1 MEAANAENRVTIFL
15 VIFISLTA
23 IFSSVTF
30 YAMSAK
36 PSQAFIG
43 LGLYSQR
50 GLQGYI
56 PNSNLT
62 IPTGQTLNWTLAV
75 TNRMNKAEFVL
86 INTLIGNFSSTAPN
100 ATTPSTPPSTTLLG
114 GTEQFINDGET
125 SRINFNWTIESSYQ
139 TGRLTYLNVSINGQS
154 AVSSAPVGAASGR
167 NFRLIFELWTFDPA
181 SGSFQ
186 YGYPGQ
192 TSQVG
197 NWLQVWFN
205 AS

>member
-1 MEAANAENRVTIFL
+1 MEAKTTQSRLTLFL
-15 VIFISLTA
+15 VIFSSLTV

-36 PSQAFIG
+36 PSQSFIG
-43 LGLYSQR
+43 LGVYSQR

-62 IPTGQTLNWTLAV
+62 VSTGQTLNWTFAV
-75 TNRMNKAEFVL
+75 TNRMNKPEFVM
-86 INTLIGNFSSTAPN
+86 IITRIGTNSTLSPN
-100 ATTPSTPPSTTLLG
+100 ATTPSTTLPQLG
-114 GTEQFINDGET
+114 ATEQFINDGET

-139 TGRLTYLNVSINGQS
+139 MGALTYLNVSFDSQPSI
-154 AVSSAPVGAASGR
+154 SSAPVGTVSGR
-167 NFRLIFELWTFDPA
+167 NFRLIFELWTFDPV

-197 NWLQVWFN
+197 VWLQVWFN